1 MRYLSI
7 SFERFVS
14 PKFMFSRHDQRWGY
28 QIYSKL
34 KLRIRIYAQTWF
46 FFTSKLLARGYT
58 ESEVQSCLADTSYN
72 RRKFY
77 LEDVSKHTT
86 EIPLVFCTHHYPQR
100 SNAKIKRALL
110 KNWHYISSHPKLC
123 TIFPCPPI
131 LALRRTK
138 NLGERLIRA
147 KITLN
152 SEKYL
157 TPTVHEEDA
166 SSEIGYDGPM
176 SPTLID
182 LLALLD
188 ENT

>member
-1 MRYLSI
+1 MI
-7 SFERFVS
+7 
-14 PKFMFSRHDQRWGY
+14 
-28 QIYSKL
+28 
-34 KLRIRIYAQTWF
+34 
-46 FFTSKLLARGYT
+46 FFTSKLQARGYT

-72 RRKFY
+72 RRKYY

-86 EIPLVFCTHHYPQR
+86 EIPLVFCTHYYPQR

-123 TIFPCPPI
+123 TTFPCPPI
-131 LALRRTK
+131 LALRRTQ

-147 KITLN
+147 KITMN
-152 SEKYL
+152 SDESL
-157 TPTVHEEDA
+157 TPTVQDGDA
-166 SSEIGYDGPM
+166 SSQIGTIGPM